1 MDIIEILEN
10 HTEVVTIHDDCD
22 ADEVIEYI
30 DRDKFYTINE
40 EIEKKKRQELID
52 FALLSYDE
60 PYGPVTLKKVAEKV
74 DKFLENR

>member
-10 HTEVVTIHDDCD
+10 YIEVVTIHDDCD
-22 ADEVIEYI
+22 VDEVIEYI
-30 DRDKFYTINE
+30 DRDNFYTINE

-52 FALLSYDE
+52 FALLSYGE
-60 PYGPVTLKKVAEKV
+60 PYGAVTLKKVAEKV